1 MKRFCLLFAL
11 ALALATPAQAVLA
24 APLSLS
30 DTAAQD
36 SPEALADAY
45 FAQLVE
51 ERTDGRISIELHLDG
66 ALYADDALAVEA
78 LILGETAFARVSAD
92 AAAAFSPG
100 LYVLQMPGLYA
111 DDAHMTAALADA
123 RAGGL
128 ALDAMRP
135 AGLIGLCFY
144 DGGPRG
150 VVTGDGGPGD
160 GVTGDGWP
168 GDGWPGDGAL
178 SGLRVR
184 VPDGL
189 SARTLIEALGARPV
203 PQGAQEAVD
212 GALGPWSVCASF
224 PGAAC
229 YWELDHARALSV
241 LLASEMALAAAGVSD
256 TDLTAIVQCAQE
268 TQRYQFEAQAAREE
282 HAQAAAQAAGV
293 QRVEVDLQAL
303 EALRWAATA
312 SEADAQAELVEAV
325 RALAPE
331 K

>member
-11 ALALATPAQAVLA
+11 ALALALPARAALA
-24 APLSLS
+24 APLRLALS

-51 ERTDGRISIELHLDG
+51 ERTDGRVRIELHLDG

-150 VVTGDGGPGD
+150 VVTGSG
-160 GVTGDGWP
+160 
-168 GDGWPGDGAL
+168 GAL

-184 VPDGL
+184 VPDGA
-189 SARTLIEALGARPV
+189 SARALAEALDVQPV

-212 GALGPWSVCASF
+212 GAMGPWSVCASF

-241 LLASEMALAAAGVSD
+241 LLASETALAAAGVSD
-256 TDLTAIVQCAQE
+256 TDLTAIAQCAQE
-268 TQRYQFEAQAAREE
+268 TQRYQFEALAMREE
-282 HAQAAAQAAGV
+282 RAQAAAQAAGV

-303 EALRWAATA
+303 EALRRAATA

>member
-11 ALALATPAQAVLA
+11 ALALALPTRAALA
-24 APLSLS
+24 APLRLALS

-51 ERTDGRISIELHLDG
+51 ERTDGRVRIELHLDG
-66 ALYADDALAVEA
+66 ALYADDMLAVQA
-78 LILGETAFARVSAD
+78 LILGDAAFARVSAD

-150 VVTGDGGPGD
+150 VVTGSG
-160 GVTGDGWP
+160 
-168 GDGWPGDGAL
+168 GAL

-184 VPDGL
+184 VPDGA
-189 SARTLIEALGARPV
+189 SARALAEVLDVQPV

-212 GALGPWSVCASF
+212 GAMGPWSVCASF

-256 TDLTAIVQCAQE
+256 TDLTAIAQCAQE
-268 TQRYQFEAQAAREE
+268 TQQYQFEAQAAREE
-282 HAQAAAQAAGV
+282 HAQAAALAAGV

-303 EALRWAATA
+303 EALRRAATA

>member
-11 ALALATPAQAVLA
+11 ALALALPARAALA
-24 APLSLS
+24 APLRLALS

-51 ERTDGRISIELHLDG
+51 ERTDGRVRIELHLDG

-150 VVTGDGGPGD
+150 VVTGSG
-160 GVTGDGWP
+160 
-168 GDGWPGDGAL
+168 GAL

-184 VPDGL
+184 VPDGA
-189 SARTLIEALGARPV
+189 SARALAEALDVQPV

-212 GALGPWSVCASF
+212 GAMGPWSVCASF

-256 TDLTAIVQCAQE
+256 TDLTAIAQCAQE
-268 TQRYQFEAQAAREE
+268 TQRYQFEALAMREE
-282 HAQAAAQAAGV
+282 RAQAAAQAAGV

-303 EALRWAATA
+303 EALRRAATA

>member
-1 MKRFCLLFAL
+1 MKHFCLLFAL
-11 ALALATPAQAVLA
+11 ALALALPTRAALA
-24 APLSLS
+24 APLRLALS

-51 ERTDGRISIELHLDG
+51 ERTDGRVRIELHLDG
-66 ALYADDALAVEA
+66 ALYADDMLAVQA
-78 LILGETAFARVSAD
+78 LILGDAAFARVPAD

-150 VVTGDGGPGD
+150 VVTGSG
-160 GVTGDGWP
+160 
-168 GDGWPGDGAL
+168 GAL

-184 VPDGL
+184 VPDGA
-189 SARTLIEALGARPV
+189 SARALAEALDVQPV

-241 LLASEMALAAAGVSD
+241 LLASETALAAAGVSD
-256 TDLTAIVQCAQE
+256 TDLTAIAQCAQE
-268 TQRYQFEAQAAREE
+268 TQQYQFEAQAMREE
-282 HAQAAAQAAGV
+282 RAQAAALAAGV

-303 EALRWAATA
+303 EALRREATA
-312 SEADAQAELVEAV
+312 GEADAQAELVEAV

-331 K
+331 G

>member
-11 ALALATPAQAVLA
+11 ALALALPTRAALA
-24 APLSLS
+24 APLRLALS

-51 ERTDGRISIELHLDG
+51 ERTDGRVRIELHLDG
-66 ALYADDALAVEA
+66 ALYADDMLAVQA
-78 LILGETAFARVSAD
+78 LILGDAAFARVPAD

-144 DGGPRG
+144 DGGQRG
-150 VVTGDGGPGD
+150 VVTGSG
-160 GVTGDGWP
+160 
-168 GDGWPGDGAL
+168 GAL

-184 VPDGL
+184 VPDGA
-189 SARTLIEALGARPV
+189 SARALAEALDVQPV

-212 GALGPWSVCASF
+212 GAMGPWSVCASF

-241 LLASEMALAAAGVSD
+241 LLASETALAAAGVSD
-256 TDLTAIVQCAQE
+256 TDLTAIAQCAQE
-268 TQRYQFEAQAAREE
+268 TQQYQFEALAMREE
-282 HAQAAAQAAGV
+282 RAQAAAQAAGV

-303 EALRWAATA
+303 EALRREATA
-312 SEADAQAELVEAV
+312 GEADAQAELVEAV

>member
-11 ALALATPAQAVLA
+11 ALALALPARAALA
-24 APLSLS
+24 APLRLALS

-51 ERTDGRISIELHLDG
+51 ERTDGRVRIELHLDG
-66 ALYADDALAVEA
+66 ALYADDMLAVQA
-78 LILGETAFARVSAD
+78 LILGDAAFARVSAD

-144 DGGPRG
+144 DGGQRG
-150 VVTGDGGPGD
+150 VVTGSG
-160 GVTGDGWP
+160 
-168 GDGWPGDGAL
+168 GAL

-184 VPDGL
+184 VPDGA
-189 SARTLIEALGARPV
+189 SARALAEALDVQPV

-212 GALGPWSVCASF
+212 GAMGPWSVCASF

-241 LLASEMALAAAGVSD
+241 LLASETALAAAGVSD
-256 TDLTAIVQCAQE
+256 TDLTAIAQCAQE
-268 TQRYQFEAQAAREE
+268 TQQYQFEALAAREE
-282 HAQAAAQAAGV
+282 RAQAAAQAAGV

-303 EALRWAATA
+303 EALRREATA
-312 SEADAQAELVEAV
+312 GEADAQAELVEAV

>member
-11 ALALATPAQAVLA
+11 ALALALPARAALA
-24 APLSLS
+24 APLRLALS

-51 ERTDGRISIELHLDG
+51 ERTDGRVRIELHLDG

-150 VVTGDGGPGD
+150 VVTGSG
-160 GVTGDGWP
+160 
-168 GDGWPGDGAL
+168 GAL

-184 VPDGL
+184 VPDGA
-189 SARTLIEALGARPV
+189 SARALAEVLDVQPV

-212 GALGPWSVCASF
+212 GAMGPWSVCASF

-256 TDLTAIVQCAQE
+256 TDLTAIAQCAQE
-268 TQRYQFEAQAAREE
+268 TQRYQFEALAMREE
-282 HAQAAAQAAGV
+282 RAQAAAQAAGV

-303 EALRWAATA
+303 EALRREATA
-312 SEADAQAELVEAV
+312 GEADAQAELVEAV

>member
-11 ALALATPAQAVLA
+11 ALALATPTRAALA
-24 APLSLS
+24 APLRLALS

-51 ERTDGRISIELHLDG
+51 ERTDGRVRIELHLDG
-66 ALYADDALAVEA
+66 ALYADDMLAVQA
-78 LILGETAFARVSAD
+78 LILGDAAFARVSAD

-144 DGGPRG
+144 DGGQRG
-150 VVTGDGGPGD
+150 VVTGSG
-160 GVTGDGWP
+160 
-168 GDGWPGDGAL
+168 GAL

-184 VPDGL
+184 VPEGA
-189 SARTLIEALGARPV
+189 SARALAQALDVQPV

-212 GALGPWSVCASF
+212 GAMGPWSVCASF

-241 LLASEMALAAAGVSD
+241 LLASETALAAAGVSD
-256 TDLTAIVQCAQE
+256 TDLTAIAQCAQE
-268 TQRYQFEAQAAREE
+268 TQQYQFEALAMREE
-282 HAQAAAQAAGV
+282 RAQAAALAAGV

-303 EALRWAATA
+303 EALRREATA
-312 SEADAQAELVEAV
+312 GEADAQAELVEAV

>member
-11 ALALATPAQAVLA
+11 ALALALPARAALA
-24 APLSLS
+24 APLRLALS

-51 ERTDGRISIELHLDG
+51 ERTDGRVRIELHLDG
-66 ALYADDALAVEA
+66 ALYADDMLAVQA
-78 LILGETAFARVSAD
+78 LILGDAAFARVSAD

-144 DGGPRG
+144 DGGQRG
-150 VVTGDGGPGD
+150 VVTGSG
-160 GVTGDGWP
+160 
-168 GDGWPGDGAL
+168 GAL

-184 VPDGL
+184 VPDGA
-189 SARTLIEALGARPV
+189 SARALAEALDVQPV

-212 GALGPWSVCASF
+212 GAMGPWSVCASF

-241 LLASEMALAAAGVSD
+241 LLASETALAAAGVSD
-256 TDLTAIVQCAQE
+256 TDLTAIAQCAQE
-268 TQRYQFEAQAAREE
+268 TQQYQFEALAMREE
-282 HAQAAAQAAGV
+282 RAQAAAQAAGV

-303 EALRWAATA
+303 EALRREATA
-312 SEADAQAELVEAV
+312 GEADAQAELVEAV

>member
-11 ALALATPAQAVLA
+11 ALALALPTRAALA
-24 APLSLS
+24 APLRLALS

-51 ERTDGRISIELHLDG
+51 ERTDGRVRIELHLDG
-66 ALYADDALAVEA
+66 ALYADDVLAVQA
-78 LILGETAFARVSAD
+78 LILGDAAFARVPAD

-144 DGGPRG
+144 DGGQRG
-150 VVTGDGGPGD
+150 VVTGSG
-160 GVTGDGWP
+160 
-168 GDGWPGDGAL
+168 GAL

-184 VPDGL
+184 VPDGA
-189 SARTLIEALGARPV
+189 SARALAEALDVQPV

-256 TDLTAIVQCAQE
+256 TDLTAIAQCAQE
-268 TQRYQFEAQAAREE
+268 TQQYQFEAQAAREE

-303 EALRWAATA
+303 EALRREATA
-312 SEADAQAELVEAV
+312 GEADAQAELVEAV

>member
-1 MKRFCLLFAL
+1 MKRFCLLLAL
-11 ALALATPAQAVLA
+11 ALALALPTRAALA
-24 APLSLS
+24 APLRLALS

-51 ERTDGRISIELHLDG
+51 ERTDGRVRIELHLDG
-66 ALYADDALAVEA
+66 ALYADDMLAVQA
-78 LILGETAFARVSAD
+78 LILGDAAFARVSAD

-144 DGGPRG
+144 DGGQRG
-150 VVTGDGGPGD
+150 VVTGSG
-160 GVTGDGWP
+160 
-168 GDGWPGDGAL
+168 GAL

-184 VPDGL
+184 VPDGA
-189 SARTLIEALGARPV
+189 SARALAEALDVQPV

-212 GALGPWSVCASF
+212 GAMGPWSVCASF

-241 LLASEMALAAAGVSD
+241 LLASETALAAAGVSD
-256 TDLTAIVQCAQE
+256 TDLTAIAQCAQE
-268 TQRYQFEAQAAREE
+268 TQQYQFEALAMREE
-282 HAQAAAQAAGV
+282 RAQAAAQAAGV

-303 EALRWAATA
+303 EALRRAATA

>member
-11 ALALATPAQAVLA
+11 ALALALPTRAALA
-24 APLSLS
+24 APLRLALS

-51 ERTDGRISIELHLDG
+51 ERTDGRVRIELHLDG
-66 ALYADDALAVEA
+66 ALYADDMLAVQA
-78 LILGETAFARVSAD
+78 LILGDAAFARVSAD

-144 DGGPRG
+144 DGGQRG
-150 VVTGDGGPGD
+150 VVTGSG
-160 GVTGDGWP
+160 
-168 GDGWPGDGAL
+168 GAL

-184 VPDGL
+184 VPDGA
-189 SARTLIEALGARPV
+189 SARALAEALDVQPV

-212 GALGPWSVCASF
+212 GAMGPWSVCASF

-229 YWELDHARALSV
+229 YWEPDHARALSV
-241 LLASEMALAAAGVSD
+241 LLASETALAAAGVSD
-256 TDLTAIVQCAQE
+256 TDLTAIAQCAQE
-268 TQRYQFEAQAAREE
+268 TQQYQFEALAMREE
-282 HAQAAAQAAGV
+282 RAQAAALAAGV

-303 EALRWAATA
+303 EALRRAATA
-312 SEADAQAELVEAV
+312 GEADAQEELVEAV

>member
-11 ALALATPAQAVLA
+11 ALALALPARAALA
-24 APLSLS
+24 APLRLALS

-51 ERTDGRISIELHLDG
+51 ERTDGRVRIELHLDG

-78 LILGETAFARVSAD
+78 LILGETAFARVPAD

-160 GVTGDGWP
+160 GGP
-168 GDGWPGDGAL
+168 GDGWPGGGAL

-184 VPDGL
+184 VPDGA
-189 SARTLIEALGARPV
+189 SARALAEALDVQPV

-212 GALGPWSVCASF
+212 GAMGPWSVCASF

>member
-11 ALALATPAQAVLA
+11 ALALALPTRAALA
-24 APLSLS
+24 APLRLALS

-51 ERTDGRISIELHLDG
+51 ERTDGRVRIELHLDG
-66 ALYADDALAVEA
+66 ALYADDMLAVQA
-78 LILGETAFARVSAD
+78 LILGDAAFARVSAD

-150 VVTGDGGPGD
+150 VVTGSG
-160 GVTGDGWP
+160 
-168 GDGWPGDGAL
+168 GAL

-184 VPDGL
+184 VPDGA
-189 SARTLIEALGARPV
+189 SARALAEALDVQPV

-212 GALGPWSVCASF
+212 GAMGPWSVCASF

-241 LLASEMALAAAGVSD
+241 LLASETALAAAGVSD
-256 TDLTAIVQCAQE
+256 TDLTAIAQCAQE
-268 TQRYQFEAQAAREE
+268 TQQYQFEALAAREE
-282 HAQAAAQAAGV
+282 RAQAAALAAGV

-303 EALRWAATA
+303 EALRREATA
-312 SEADAQAELVEAV
+312 GEADAQAELVEAV